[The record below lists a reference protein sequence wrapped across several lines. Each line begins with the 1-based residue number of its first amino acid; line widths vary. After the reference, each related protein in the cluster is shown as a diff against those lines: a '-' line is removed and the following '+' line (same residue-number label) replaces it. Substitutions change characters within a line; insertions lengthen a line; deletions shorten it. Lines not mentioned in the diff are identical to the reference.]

1 MITPSRHPMA
11 GLTLI
16 EMMIVLAIIGVAT
29 GAVTLALGALGRDN
43 RAEHEARRLA
53 ATIGLGVD
61 AALIAGAA
69 QPVVWDATGYRI
81 GMGAR
86 HPLDTSVTLARADG
100 SDAPL
105 ILAPDATSAP
115 AEFILEGDG
124 ARWQVAF
131 DGLAATVLPG
141 AAP

>member
-1 MITPSRHPMA
+1 MTRPARHGTA
-11 GLTLI
+11 GVTLI
-16 EMMIVLAIIGVAT
+16 EMMIVLVIIGVAA
-29 GAVTLALGALGRDN
+29 GAMTLGLGALGRDN

-53 ATIGLGVD
+53 AAIGLGVD

-69 QPVVWDATGYRI
+69 QPVVWDAAGYQI
-81 GMGAR
+81 GTGAR
-86 HPLDTSVTLARADG
+86 HALDTSVTLARADG
-100 SDAPL
+100 SDAVL
-105 ILAPDATSAP
+105 ILAPDATSQP
-115 AEFILEGDG
+115 ADFLLQGDG